1 MRIITASFCLCF
13 KLLIKD
19 TEPFYREPGS
29 GAVFFQLHWWF
40 TDISQ
45 RMQVFLMP
53 LRNPRERAIV
63 PGLVRAAW
71 PAEPALPHSAL
82 CSRRSFW
89 RVLFHRL
96 RHIKAS
102 AFALITGILLRPEA
116 PEGSQRE
123 TFLPTPILRPGTS
136 FRQIL
141 ESWLQMENVGP
152 GAMARGKDKRH
163 PSWHE

>member
-1 MRIITASFCLCF
+1 MGHCPGASASCLA
-13 KLLIKD
+13 
-19 TEPFYREPGS
+19 YRACSP
-29 GAVFFQLHWWF
+29 
-40 TDISQ
+40 
-45 RMQVFLMP
+45 
-53 LRNPRERAIV
+53 
-63 PGLVRAAW
+63 
-71 PAEPALPHSAL
+71 AL
-82 CSRRSFW
+82 CSRQQQALSLV
-89 RVLFHRL
+89 RVLFLRL

-116 PEGSQRE
+116 PEGNQRE

-136 FRQIL
+136 FRPIS